1 MYDDPEAYFTDQ
13 TRKVT
18 KLYKEHSLNQ
28 LKKEFRYLSACII
41 TKVYTQ
47 NNGLFVPSVR
57 DLRRFKGKDG
67 KRKTRRPDHECPQP
81 GTQKSLLKCPLKPQN
96 YFCVAAE
103 IDLNFLKEV
112 MYSKREDEVNNYIK
126 KMKERR
132 DERVKEARE
141 AGALIECQCCYSD
154 ECLEEDMLPC
164 QV

>member
-1 MYDDPEAYFTDQ
+1 MRLAFDLGETYRSILFQNLGTVEEILDMYDDPEAYFTDQ
-13 TRKVT
+13 TRKVS

-81 GTQKSLLKCPLKPQN
+81 GIKKSLHK
-96 YFCVAAE
+96 
-103 IDLNFLKEV
+103 
-112 MYSKREDEVNNYIK
+112 S
-126 KMKERR
+126 
-132 DERVKEARE
+132 
-141 AGALIECQCCYSD
+141 
-154 ECLEEDMLPC
+154 
-164 QV
+164 